1 MKNAQRNQPG
11 ARDSDLSIFL
21 ERLGAI
27 LQADHLAEALDSL
40 ARPGATCFRWNS
52 LIGGDQST
60 TIDSLSIPFEKFAWF
75 DRGYWT
81 SADSRQ
87 SLLESTPVRDRRIYV
102 QNASSFLPCLVL
114 NPRPEEQVLDLA
126 AAPGGKTLLLAELME
141 NQGWIS
147 AVEPVRNRFFKLKTN
162 LQDYG
167 CTIAHLYQT
176 DGRSVGRKVPGR
188 FDRILLDAPC
198 SGEARIRTNDP
209 ETYRFWSL
217 RKIREQARKQAG
229 LIRSAFQSLRPG
241 GILVYCTCSFAPE
254 ENEMIV
260 SRFLDKTKDARLI
273 PPTIDGAP
281 VSSIPGIRT
290 QPGLTRWNNKDLY
303 PEINRTLRIV
313 PDEIMDGFFL
323 ACLTKDPA

>member
-1 MKNAQRNQPG
+1 M
-11 ARDSDLSIFL
+11 
-21 ERLGAI
+21 
-27 LQADHLAEALDSL
+27 
-40 ARPGATCFRWNS
+40 
-52 LIGGDQST
+52 
-60 TIDSLSIPFEKFAWF
+60 
-75 DRGYWT
+75 
-81 SADSRQ
+81 
-87 SLLESTPVRDRRIYV
+87 
-102 QNASSFLPCLVL
+102 
-114 NPRPEEQVLDLA
+114 
-126 AAPGGKTLLLAELME
+126 LAELME